1 LSPVVVREAV
11 EAMLD
16 LRAAV
21 EEQVVIEP
29 AQGLQ

>member
-1 LSPVVVREAV
+1 VGAPEAV
-11 EAMLD
+11 EAMAD
-16 LRAAV
+16 IRVVV